1 MHVFICRYTC
11 IYIICLYTQIFF
23 NNCLFLSIHPHVLIL
38 LYLCKCT
45 RFRTFSYLH
54 SHNLV
59 TLQDVFLHYLLATL
73 GLVAALEK
81 QVDTWCRLDFSWGL
95 FSHLQGGFWPP
106 LGCWWFSP
114 DNPQQSILQ
123 MIMKRWRKGCRACGR
138 KERSR
143 CRKVEW
149 WYLIAVQCPTIRE
162 QSRIR
167 WSHWRGAGYK
177 FSLSMSDFTCKPYI
191 HHFMF
196 TFIGVL

>member
-1 MHVFICRYTC
+1 MQTSLHYQNIVGYIYIYTYVGGVHMHVFICRYTC
-11 IYIICLYTQIFF
+11 IYIIFLYTQMFF

-38 LYLCKCT
+38 LYLCKST
-45 RFRTFSYLH
+45 RFRTFSYLP

-81 QVDTWCRLDFSWGL
+81 QSDTWCRLDFSWGL

-106 LGCWWFSP
+106 LGCWCFSP

-123 MIMKRWRKGCRACGR
+123 MIMKWWRKGCRACGR

-149 WYLIAVQCPTIRE
+149 WYLIAVQMPNN
-162 QSRIR
+162 
-167 WSHWRGAGYK
+167 
-177 FSLSMSDFTCKPYI
+177 
-191 HHFMF
+191 
-196 TFIGVL
+196 